1 MRGRPTKYSDE
12 LEQEA
17 WDYIDNYKKH
27 DHAIPSVVGLCQVLK
42 LTRTTLYD
50 WAKDKNKEF
59 SYILESLNQKQELVT
74 FNKSL
79 TNEYNASIA
88 KLLLGKHGYHDKQE
102 TKSTIDVQLTD
113 LSDEELDRK
122 LNQLEQTTED

>member
-1 MRGRPTKYSDE
+1 MRGRPTKYNDE

-17 WDYIDNYKKH
+17 WDYIDNYEKH
-27 DHAIPSVVGLCQVLK
+27 GHAIPSVVGLCQVLQ
-42 LTRTTLYD
+42 LHRTTLYN
-50 WAKDKNKEF
+50 WADDEDKDF
-59 SYILESLNQKQELVT
+59 FYILESLNQKQELVT
-74 FNKSL
+74 FNKAL
-79 TNEYNASIA
+79 VGDYNPTIA